1 MTDEDGGSGVVS
13 ADVTTERR
21 RVHIKG
27 LRAGLVAFY
36 VEGDDELVAA
46 ALALAEAAGL
56 HVHLADGCEDD
67 SCKCFR
73 NGGTNER
80 EH

>member
-1 MTDEDGGSGVVS
+1 MTDEGVIS

-27 LRAGLVAFY
+27 LRAGPVAFY

-46 ALALAEAAGL
+46 AQALAEAAGL
-56 HVHLADGCEDD
+56 HVHLPDGCEDD
-67 SCKCFR
+67 SCPCYAR
-73 NGGTNER
+73 GAGR
-80 EH
+80 

>member
-1 MTDEDGGSGVVS
+1 MDEDGGSGVVS

-27 LRAGLVAFY
+27 LRAGPVAFY

-46 ALALAEAAGL
+46 ALALADAASL
-56 HVHLADGCEDD
+56 FVHEPDGCHDD
-67 SCKCFR
+67 GCLCYAR
-73 NGGTNER
+73 GAGR
-80 EH
+80 

>member
-1 MTDEDGGSGVVS
+1 MTDEGVIS

-27 LRAGLVAFY
+27 LRAGPVAFY

-46 ALALAEAAGL
+46 AQALAEAAGL
-56 HVHLADGCEDD
+56 FVHEPGGCGCG
-67 SCKCFR
+67 SGCPCVQR
-73 NGGTNER
+73 GER
-80 EH
+80 